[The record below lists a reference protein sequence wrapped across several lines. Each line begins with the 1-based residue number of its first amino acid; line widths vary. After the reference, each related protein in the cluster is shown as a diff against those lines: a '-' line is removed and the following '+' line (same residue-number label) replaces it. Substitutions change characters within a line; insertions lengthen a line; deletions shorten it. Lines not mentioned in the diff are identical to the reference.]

1 MPTDTQQIIDEAEK
15 LGKLVSQHPAVE
27 NYRKA
32 QRAIAEDPDASR
44 SLAEFDRQ
52 LETLARQEQTG
63 MGITDAQRQQLEN
76 LQSRIVSNIK
86 VKALNMAQVEF
97 MDLLRKVTQTIHR
110 PLTGADAGYAGG
122 GGGGSPSRAPA
133 GPPSMGSIT

>member
-1 MPTDTQQIIDEAEK
+1 
-15 LGKLVSQHPAVE
+15 
-27 NYRKA
+27 
-32 QRAIAEDPDASR
+32 
-44 SLAEFDRQ
+44 
-52 LETLARQEQTG
+52 

-122 GGGGSPSRAPA
+122 GGGSPSRAPA